1 MDPTSVL
8 EALFELA
15 DEVGLEVRALRG
27 GQAPDTDFASTS
39 ACVRVKGKTWVVL
52 SPNDPLDLHIE
63 ILAGALKSEAGS
75 ALEGR
80 YLPPAIR
87 QLLEP
92 GEVFE
97 CEESDSDSKH
107 S

>member
-1 MDPTSVL
+1 MDAPEIL

-27 GQAPDTDFASTS
+27 AHPPDSEFASTS

-52 SPNDPLDLHIE
+52 SPNDPVDLHIS
-63 ILAGALKSEAGS
+63 ILSDVLKSEAG
-75 ALEGR
+75 AELEGR
-80 YLPPAIR
+80 FLPPALR

-92 GEVFE
+92 DGVFE
-97 CEESDSDSKH
+97 DE
-107 S
+107 

>member
-1 MDPTSVL
+1 MDPASVL

-27 GQAPDTDFASTS
+27 AHPPDSEFASTS

-52 SPNDPLDLHIE
+52 SPNDPAELHIE
-63 ILAGALKSEAGS
+63 ILAGALKSEAAS
-75 ALEGR
+75 ELEGR

-87 QLLEP
+87 RLLEP
-92 GEVFE
+92 EEVFDD
-97 CEESDSDSKH
+97 EESDPGSKQ

>member
-1 MDPTSVL
+1 MDPASVL

-27 GQAPDTDFASTS
+27 AHPSDREFASTS

-52 SPNDPLDLHIE
+52 SPNDPVDLHIQV
-63 ILAGALKSEAGS
+63 LANALKTEAGT

-80 YLPPAIR
+80 FLPPAIR
-87 QLLEP
+87 KLLEP
-92 GEVFE
+92 DEVF
-97 CEESDSDSKH
+97 
-107 S
+107 

>member
-1 MDPTSVL
+1 MDPASVL
-8 EALFELA
+8 EALLELA

-27 GQAPDTDFASTS
+27 GSPPESDFASTS

-52 SPNDPLDLHIE
+52 SPNDPAELHIE
-63 ILAGALKSEAGS
+63 ILAGALKSEAGA

-80 YLPPAIR
+80 YLPPALR

-92 GEVFE
+92 DEVFDDQ
-97 CEESDSDSKH
+97 ESD
-107 S
+107 

>member
-1 MDPTSVL
+1 MDPASVL

-39 ACVRVKGKTWVVL
+39 ACVRVKGKIWVVL
-52 SPNDPLDLHIE
+52 SPNDPADLHIE
-63 ILAGALKSEAGS
+63 ILAGALKSEAAS

-92 GEVFE
+92 DEVFDTK
-97 CEESDSDSKH
+97 ESVPSSKH